1 MNDQIDFWLSLDY
14 QKISNYEKLLKIIQ
28 YSLNL
33 IHVYSKN
40 ETVFRIFKNLSQTRR
55 IFRTL

>member
-40 ETVFRIFKNLSQTRR
+40 ETVFRIFKNLS
-55 IFRTL
+55 